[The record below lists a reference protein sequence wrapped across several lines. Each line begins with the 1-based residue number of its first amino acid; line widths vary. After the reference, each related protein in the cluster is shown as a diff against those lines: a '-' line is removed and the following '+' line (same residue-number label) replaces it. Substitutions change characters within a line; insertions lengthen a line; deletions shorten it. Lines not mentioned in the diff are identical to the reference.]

1 MPILPPES
9 RQGKGPRAAGRRRS
23 GLKAWRKWRDKT
35 QEAAK
40 PTCSCG
46 PGMVEAFRWIRAQRG
61 DSAIQ
66 AIQSGLGT
74 NNLINEI
81 PNPKAASSGH
91 VYRCHPIGGGKFL
104 NASWGKPEIYRYTR
118 QAAELVGL
126 RWGIDIMMKDAPTG
140 ESSQGPP
147 CPVER
152 SRAARLKPAPYPLL
166 CAEAQ
171 GVDVSARPRHEA
183 EGGR

>member
-1 MPILPPES
+1 MLE
-9 RQGKGPRAAGRRRS
+9 AGAVRVLVGLGASGCGRS
-23 GLKAWRKWRDKT
+23 APFAGG
-35 QEAAK
+35 AK
-40 PTCSCG
+40 PG
-46 PGMVEAFRWIRAQRG
+46 GGWIGGAPFGMAQRG

-74 NNLINEI
+74 NNLINDI

-126 RWGIDIMMKDAPTG
+126 RWGIDIMMKDAPH
-140 ESSQGPP
+140 
-147 CPVER
+147 R
-152 SRAARLKPAPYPLL
+152 RIKSRASMP
-166 CAEAQ
+166 C
-171 GVDVSARPRHEA
+171 
-183 EGGR
+183 